1 MHLDKPLK
9 RYKKLIWKSQ
19 NNDTLNYRFRE
30 PKNLKK
36 KCKYPILFFMHGA
49 GGRGSN
55 NNDQLLDAEGFRA
68 FSNQNIFSKHSSYIL
83 APHTQFS
90 ING

>member
-1 MHLDKPLK
+1 
-9 RYKKLIWKSQ
+9 
-19 NNDTLNYRFRE
+19 
-30 PKNLKK
+30 
-36 KCKYPILFFMHGA
+36 MHGA

-55 NNDQLLDAEGFRA
+55 NNDHLLDAEGFRA

>member
-36 KCKYPILFFMHGA
+36 M
-49 GGRGSN
+49 
-55 NNDQLLDAEGFRA
+55 
-68 FSNQNIFSKHSSYIL
+68 
-83 APHTQFS
+83 
-90 ING
+90 